1 MWYLRGGAPDVQFGH
16 VAGGTPFWMSADQH
30 VYWSHTHRT
39 VDVVTDLDCGLP
51 LGTPQ
56 GIGFLLRSRLLTN
69 HELSTTS

>member
-1 MWYLRGGAPDVQFGH
+1 
-16 VAGGTPFWMSADQH
+16 MSADQH

-39 VDVVTDLDCGLP
+39 VDVVTDQDCGLP

-56 GIGFLLRSRLLTN
+56 GRGFLLHSRLLTN